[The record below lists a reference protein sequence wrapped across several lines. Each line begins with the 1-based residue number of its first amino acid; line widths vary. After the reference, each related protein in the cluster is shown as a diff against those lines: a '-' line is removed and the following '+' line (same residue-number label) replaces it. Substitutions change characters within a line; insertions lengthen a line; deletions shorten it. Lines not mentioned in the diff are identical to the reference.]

1 MYCGGEHLPGTG
13 TMAMQLVAWC
23 VGVGVQHMDQLLKGT
38 VSNQYCMWTLETGDY
53 WGY

>member
-1 MYCGGEHLPGTG
+1 MYDYSMYSRYCVCMYYDGEHLPGTG

-38 VSNQYCMWTLETGDY
+38 VSN
-53 WGY
+53 